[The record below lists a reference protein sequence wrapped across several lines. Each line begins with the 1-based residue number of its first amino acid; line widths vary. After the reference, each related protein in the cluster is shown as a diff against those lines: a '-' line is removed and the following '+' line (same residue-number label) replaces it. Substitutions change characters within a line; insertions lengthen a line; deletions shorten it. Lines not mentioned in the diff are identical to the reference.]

1 MKPLAALSKGDEDK
15 HGQRWGCVPSFLKV
29 QNLEHLQSCAK
40 LQQLQQPWG
49 PPDLYHISKVWHT
62 VARLTLPFTHPL
74 HWKRVGKASA
84 IQRLAHAG
92 FRVLVWENF
101 IWNLGECRLINV
113 LVCRVRENLAERPC
127 FPHTQWRS
135 KAVLLQ
141 QSIPA
146 DIRERLNS
154 SSRMKKKFKF
164 KSAFLFPL
172 QRWRKPLF
180 SKFCI
185 FLSSTDHS
193 AGSARHQRRSLS
205 DFLVRR

>member
-1 MKPLAALSKGDEDK
+1 MRTNVAKDGVVFPLFWKCRIWSISTAVQSSSSCNSPGDLLTCTILVKCGILQPGSACPSHIPFIGKEWEKPL
-15 HGQRWGCVPSFLKV
+15 HV
-29 QNLEHLQSCAK
+29 
-40 LQQLQQPWG
+40 
-49 PPDLYHISKVWHT
+49 
-62 VARLTLPFTHPL
+62 
-74 HWKRVGKASA
+74 
-84 IQRLAHAG
+84 QRLAHAG